1 MSGRSTDP
9 PHSRPLRPTRLLTR
23 HLRHA
28 LERERPTGTTPP
40 SRQGSESFSCCA
52 SPKESRLAR
61 IIGLRRYW
69 RTPHVGYSPVS
80 EVFSYGLK
88 SLSSR
93 QRTPA
98 ILEWTERFVG
108 GNRRAQLEV
117 IPGILR
123 LRRFFYFVEVHV
135 MNVATVDAY
144 HPLAVERIV
153 SRNLLHLGDHSSA
166 VSRTP
171 QRLERLEVMKNN
183 TVVSRRTH
191 GRHQTF
197 VERRITL
204 REGAARVI
212 AIPVIGGRE
221 DQSLRRRQPECM
233 HIGDEHEEP
242 GEALTARDD
251 TELCRLLDRV
261 DGIATGI
268 GEADHL
274 GLGGLSLEEKRREVR
289 PREGRAHSPEHLAAI
304 LLDHCRGIAFE
315 CVTEG
320 IVGGQEKPRV
330 AARLD
335 DCLAGPV
342 GECPGIVGPVNGV
355 RRALRSGQIRC
366 GRAG

>member
-9 PHSRPLRPTRLLTR
+9 PHSRPRRPQPHRLVPTPPRPTRLLTR

-28 LERERPTGTTPP
+28 LERERPTGTTLP

-135 MNVATVDAY
+135 M
-144 HPLAVERIV
+144 
-153 SRNLLHLGDHSSA
+153 
-166 VSRTP
+166 
-171 QRLERLEVMKNN
+171 
-183 TVVSRRTH
+183 
-191 GRHQTF
+191 
-197 VERRITL
+197 
-204 REGAARVI
+204 
-212 AIPVIGGRE
+212 
-221 DQSLRRRQPECM
+221 
-233 HIGDEHEEP
+233 
-242 GEALTARDD
+242 
-251 TELCRLLDRV
+251 
-261 DGIATGI
+261 
-268 GEADHL
+268 
-274 GLGGLSLEEKRREVR
+274 
-289 PREGRAHSPEHLAAI
+289 
-304 LLDHCRGIAFE
+304 
-315 CVTEG
+315 
-320 IVGGQEKPRV
+320 
-330 AARLD
+330 
-335 DCLAGPV
+335 
-342 GECPGIVGPVNGV
+342 
-355 RRALRSGQIRC
+355 
-366 GRAG
+366 